1 MFDKPEIVDRPLI
14 VMNPIGGSTDLSMI
28 CCNVVLSSHGC
39 MFVVIALFWAL
50 LGLALFW
57 GVDLLQRNRVVLG
70 TYLVMA
76 IVIGVKEAKRLS
88 L

>member
-1 MFDKPEIVDRPLI
+1 MDVCFL
-14 VMNPIGGSTDLSMI
+14 
-28 CCNVVLSSHGC
+28 
-39 MFVVIALFWAL
+39 VIALFWAL

-76 IVIGVKEAKRLS
+76 IVTGVKKAERLS

>member
-1 MFDKPEIVDRPLI
+1 MVRLVWHDLLMWCYR
-14 VMNPIGGSTDLSMI
+14 VMDVCFL
-28 CCNVVLSSHGC
+28 
-39 MFVVIALFWAL
+39 VIALFWAL

-76 IVIGVKEAKRLS
+76 IVTGVKEAKRLS